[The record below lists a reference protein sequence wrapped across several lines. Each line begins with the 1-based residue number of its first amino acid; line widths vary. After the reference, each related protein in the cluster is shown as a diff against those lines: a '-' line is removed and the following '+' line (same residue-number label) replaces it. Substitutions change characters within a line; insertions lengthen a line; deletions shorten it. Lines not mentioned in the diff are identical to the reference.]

1 MGRVMGIDFG
11 LARIGVALSD
21 PTRTLA
27 SPLTTVHE
35 KDKGA
40 QIRRVA
46 ALIAEH
52 EVTQIVIGIP
62 YQLDGVAGEM
72 AELAEKFATKLES
85 TVEVPIARW
94 DERFSSVTAEDA
106 LRVADAGRRKKK
118 RSRQEEKGRIDAA
131 AAAVLLQEWLDGP
144 GSRA

>member
-1 MGRVMGIDFG
+1 MGIDFG

-40 QIRRVA
+40 QIRRVV
-46 ALIAEH
+46 ALATEH
-52 EVTQIVIGIP
+52 EVAQVVVGIP
-62 YQLDGVAGEM
+62 YRLDGTVGDI
-72 AELAEKFATKLES
+72 AEVAEKFAAKLEA
-85 TVEVPIARW
+85 TLDVPVARW

-106 LRVADAGRRKKK
+106 LRVADTGRRKKK
-118 RSRQEEKGRIDAA
+118 RSRKDEKGRIDAA

-144 GSRA
+144 GRAGA